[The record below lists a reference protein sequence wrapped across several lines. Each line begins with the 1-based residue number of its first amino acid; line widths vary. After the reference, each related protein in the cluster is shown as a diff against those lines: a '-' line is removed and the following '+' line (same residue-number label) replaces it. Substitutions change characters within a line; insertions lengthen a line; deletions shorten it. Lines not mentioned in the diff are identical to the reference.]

1 MIEFAYEL
9 IGIFIRN
16 IDFHY
21 LCYGQDGLGIRKVK
35 MGGLS
40 SGKQFTFVLFFV
52 FVFLRFFFAAEGAVA
67 WDIALSLEIP
77 TVDGKRLM
85 IPDDNISL

>member
-1 MIEFAYEL
+1 
-9 IGIFIRN
+9 
-16 IDFHY
+16 
-21 LCYGQDGLGIRKVK
+21 

-40 SGKQFTFVLFFV
+40 SGKQLIFVVISV

-85 IPDDNISL
+85 IPDDNIILEGVWEEGGNGGGFRIE

>member
-1 MIEFAYEL
+1 
-9 IGIFIRN
+9 
-16 IDFHY
+16 
-21 LCYGQDGLGIRKVK
+21 

-40 SGKQFTFVLFFV
+40 SGKQFIFVVIFRVCLFT
-52 FVFLRFFFAAEGAVA
+52 FFFAAGGAVA

-85 IPDDNISL
+85 IPDDNINLEGVGGGVRIELKILG